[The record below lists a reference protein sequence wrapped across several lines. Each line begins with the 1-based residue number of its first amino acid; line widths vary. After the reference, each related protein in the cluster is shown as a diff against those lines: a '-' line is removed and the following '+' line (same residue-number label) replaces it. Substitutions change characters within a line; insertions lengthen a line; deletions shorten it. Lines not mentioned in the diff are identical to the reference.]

1 MLKIKPEHYEKL
13 RVACE
18 DVLAKHPN
26 ARAEYAAK
34 GLSPMRFR
42 WDVLY
47 GTRIEGLTGN
57 EWLCRTLYPYMNDE
71 HMDSA
76 LRRIVG

>member
-1 MLKIKPEHYEKL
+1 MLKIKTEHYETL
-13 RVACE
+13 RAACE
-18 DVLAKHPN
+18 DVLVKYPN
-26 ARAEYAAK
+26 ARAEYAAR

-47 GTRIEGLTGN
+47 QTRIAGLVGN
-57 EWLCRTLYPYMNDE
+57 EWLCQVLYPYLHDE
-71 HMDSA
+71 HVDSA

>member
-1 MLKIKPEHYEKL
+1 MLKIKTEHYETL
-13 RVACE
+13 RGACE
-18 DVLAKHPN
+18 DVLAKYPK
-26 ARAEYAAK
+26 ARAEYAVK
-34 GLSPMRFR
+34 GLSDKRFR

-47 GTRIEGLTGN
+47 SARIDGVSGT